1 MSTREIA
8 YSIIDS
14 LSDEQ
19 ITAFITLFGN
29 AAALDEVP
37 NEETLEA
44 FAEVEE
50 MKKNPDKYKGYTDV
64 DEMMKELLA

>member
-8 YSIIDS
+8 YSIIDR

-19 ITAFITLFGN
+19 ITAFITLFRN
-29 AAALDEVP
+29 ASMLDEVP
-37 NEETLEA
+37 NDETLEA
-44 FAEVEE
+44 LAEVEE
-50 MKKNPDKYKGYTDV
+50 MKKNPDKFKGYTDV

>member
-29 AAALDEVP
+29 ASALDEVP

-44 FAEVEE
+44 FSEVEE

>member
-8 YSIIDS
+8 YSIIDR

-29 AAALDEVP
+29 ASVLDEVP
-37 NEETLEA
+37 NDETLEA
-44 FAEVEE
+44 LAEV
-50 MKKNPDKYKGYTDV
+50 
-64 DEMMKELLA
+64 

>member
-8 YSIIDS
+8 YSILDR

-19 ITAFITLFGN
+19 IAAFIMLFGGYISS
-29 AAALDEVP
+29 DEIP
-37 NEETLEA
+37 NEDTLEA
-44 FAEVEE
+44 LSEVEE
-50 MKKNPDKYKGYTDV
+50 MKKNPNEFKGYTDV

>member
-8 YSIIDS
+8 YSIIDR

-29 AAALDEVP
+29 ALMLDEVP
-37 NEETLEA
+37 NDETLEA
-44 FAEVEE
+44 LAEVEE
-50 MKKNPDKYKGYTDV
+50 MKKNPDKFKGYTDV

>member
-8 YSIIDS
+8 YSILDR

-19 ITAFITLFGN
+19 IAAFIMLFGGYISS
-29 AAALDEVP
+29 DEIP
-37 NEETLEA
+37 NEDTLEA
-44 FAEVEE
+44 LSEVEE
-50 MKKNPDKYKGYTDV
+50 MKKNPDEFKGYTDV